1 MAVAGV
7 VAGGQLLAEI
17 RRQLRRRRLL
27 RWQNLPATGGVAGT
41 VVAGV
46 VVVAVG
52 DVAAAAAVAAVAVG
66 CDGATERL
74 RRQRP
79 KPVDG
84 RARDSYLRPEWS
96 HRHRPASSCTVASAI
111 GLVGRSLP

>member
-1 MAVAGV
+1 MAAAAAGV
-7 VAGGQLLAEI
+7 VADGLAI
-17 RRQLRRRRLL
+17 RRLLLRRRRL
-27 RWQNLPATGGVAGT
+27 RWQNLPATGGAAGT
-41 VVAGV
+41 VVAG
-46 VVVAVG
+46 A
-52 DVAAAAAVAAVAVG
+52 AAAAAVAVG
-66 CDGATERL
+66 CGGATERL

-111 GLVGRSLP
+111 GLAGRSLP